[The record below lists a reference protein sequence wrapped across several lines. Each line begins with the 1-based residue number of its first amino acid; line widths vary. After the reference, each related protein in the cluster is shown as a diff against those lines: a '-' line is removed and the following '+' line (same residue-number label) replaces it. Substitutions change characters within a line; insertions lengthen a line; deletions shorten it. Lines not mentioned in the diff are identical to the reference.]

1 MRTKIT
7 VVCSAIIALF
17 PYASFADFDPTTFV
31 QDQLIT
37 HQEQIN
43 TIIKKY
49 TGKELDMQQLT
60 NSPDKLKNLKKAG
73 IKLAIG
79 SATKYAPQMIIRTKV
94 LKGISGKVKGNFATP
109 ELAAAVNNEMA
120 RNDQVNND
128 IQKARERRKKLN
140 KLQVQNVSILY
151 AKALVTRRSIINETE
166 QLDEE
171 EKQLKELIEDCSG
184 SSSDGSDS
192 GRCEGLIPILA
203 KSYAQTVDRANAR
216 WRSILDFTAN
226 YYGQKASI
234 DYMGVSIS
242 RADKDEQAAEDAA
255 KKGQANSSNLAS
267 GLQSGNGANPLL
279 DPNKGKDLFNKG
291 KDVYGKVKNG
301 NYGGAL
307 GEVGGVA
314 GDYGLGQA
322 GDYISKAGS
331 TYDKGK
337 NTVEDVKNGNY
348 GGALSEVGGVAG
360 DYGLGQAGDYISKA
374 GSTYD
379 KGRNTVE
386 DVKNGNYGG
395 ALSEVGGVA
404 GDYGLGQAG
413 DYISK
418 AGSTYDK
425 GKNTVEDVK
434 NGNYGGALSNVSGV
448 AGDYGLKDASNYIDK
463 AGSAYNAGKN
473 AVNNVQSGNY
483 GAAVGNVA
491 SGVTSAGGSYMDDKT
506 KNIISGV
513 EKGANASDNII
524 YNVGKG
530 KWSAVAKGAESTYK
544 DVKNTVKTEDKDK
557 KKTEDKDKKKTET
570 GSNATTN
577 TNNGTK
583 DGSDF
588 KYPLTH
594 ENQPKTDNKDS
605 GSNKDATSNSQVTPP
620 LAPKDDGK
628 NTGSSSNW
636 NFSLWGNNAAGSSS
650 KTPTWPNVG
659 NN

>member
-192 GRCEGLIPILA
+192 GRCEGLIPILT

-226 YYGQKASI
+226 YYGQKASVE
-234 DYMGVSIS
+234 YLGVSIS
-242 RADKDEQAAEDAA
+242 RVDKDEKAAEDAA

-291 KDVYGKVKNG
+291 KDVYGKVKSG

-360 DYGLGQAGDYISKA
+360 DYGLGKAGDYISKA

-379 KGRNTVE
+379 KGR
-386 DVKNGNYGG
+386 
-395 ALSEVGGVA
+395 
-404 GDYGLGQAG
+404 
-413 DYISK
+413 
-418 AGSTYDK
+418 
-425 GKNTVEDVK
+425 NTVEDVK

-491 SGVTSAGGSYMDDKT
+491 AGVTSAGGSYMDDKT

-530 KWSAVAKGAESTYK
+530 KWSAVAKGAESAYK

>member
-184 SSSDGSDS
+184 SSSGESDS
-192 GRCEGLIPILA
+192 GRCEGLIPILT

-226 YYGQKASI
+226 YYGQKASVE
-234 DYMGVSIS
+234 YLGVSIS
-242 RADKDEQAAEDAA
+242 RVDKDEQAAEDAA
-255 KKGQANSSNLAS
+255 KKEQANSSDLAS

-307 GEVGGVA
+307 G
-314 GDYGLGQA
+314 
-322 GDYISKAGS
+322 
-331 TYDKGK
+331 
-337 NTVEDVKNGNY
+337 
-348 GGALSEVGGVAG
+348 
-360 DYGLGQAGDYISKA
+360 
-374 GSTYD
+374 
-379 KGRNTVE
+379 
-386 DVKNGNYGG
+386 
-395 ALSEVGGVA
+395 EVGGVA

-557 KKTEDKDKKKTET
+557 KKTET

-628 NTGSSSNW
+628 NTSSSSNW

>member
-120 RNDQVNND
+120 RNDQVNDD

-171 EKQLKELIEDCSG
+171 EKQLKELIEDCSS

-192 GRCEGLIPILA
+192 GRCEGLIPILT

-226 YYGQKASI
+226 YYGQKASVE
-234 DYMGVSIS
+234 YLGVSIS
-242 RADKDEQAAEDAA
+242 RVDKDEKAAEDAA

-291 KDVYGKVKNG
+291 KDVYGKVKSG

-307 GEVGGVA
+307 G
-314 GDYGLGQA
+314 
-322 GDYISKAGS
+322 
-331 TYDKGK
+331 
-337 NTVEDVKNGNY
+337 
-348 GGALSEVGGVAG
+348 
-360 DYGLGQAGDYISKA
+360 
-374 GSTYD
+374 
-379 KGRNTVE
+379 
-386 DVKNGNYGG
+386 
-395 ALSEVGGVA
+395 EVGGVA

-483 GAAVGNVA
+483 GAAIGNVA

-530 KWSAVAKGAESTYK
+530 KWSAVAKGAESAYK

>member
-192 GRCEGLIPILA
+192 GRCEGLIPILT

-226 YYGQKASI
+226 YYGQKASVE
-234 DYMGVSIS
+234 YLGVSIS
-242 RADKDEQAAEDAA
+242 RVDKDEKAAEDAA

-307 GEVGGVA
+307 SEVGGVA
-314 GDYGLGQA
+314 GDYGLGKA

-360 DYGLGQAGDYISKA
+360 DYGLGK
-374 GSTYD
+374 
-379 KGRNTVE
+379 
-386 DVKNGNYGG
+386 
-395 ALSEVGGVA
+395 
-404 GDYGLGQAG
+404 AG

-463 AGSAYNAGKN
+463 ADSAYNAGKN

-491 SGVTSAGGSYMDDKT
+491 AGVTSAGGSYMDDKT

-570 GSNATTN
+570 GSNAATN

-628 NTGSSSNW
+628 NTSSSSNW

>member
-184 SSSDGSDS
+184 SSSGESDS
-192 GRCEGLIPILA
+192 GRCEGLIPILT

-234 DYMGVSIS
+234 EYLGVSIS

-255 KKGQANSSNLAS
+255 KKGQANSSDLAS

-291 KDVYGKVKNG
+291 KDVYGKVKSG

-307 GEVGGVA
+307 G
-314 GDYGLGQA
+314 
-322 GDYISKAGS
+322 
-331 TYDKGK
+331 
-337 NTVEDVKNGNY
+337 
-348 GGALSEVGGVAG
+348 
-360 DYGLGQAGDYISKA
+360 
-374 GSTYD
+374 
-379 KGRNTVE
+379 
-386 DVKNGNYGG
+386 
-395 ALSEVGGVA
+395 EVGGVA

-483 GAAVGNVA
+483 GAAIGNVA

-530 KWSAVAKGAESTYK
+530 KWSAVAKGAESAYK

-570 GSNATTN
+570 GSNAATN

-628 NTGSSSNW
+628 NTSSSSNW

>member
-120 RNDQVNND
+120 RNDQVNDD

-192 GRCEGLIPILA
+192 GRCEGLIPILT

-226 YYGQKASI
+226 YYGQKASVE
-234 DYMGVSIS
+234 YLGVSIS
-242 RADKDEQAAEDAA
+242 RVDKDEQAAEDAA

-291 KDVYGKVKNG
+291 KDVYGKVKSG

-348 GGALSEVGGVAG
+348 GGALGEVGGVAG
-360 DYGLGQAGDYISKA
+360 DYGLGK
-374 GSTYD
+374 
-379 KGRNTVE
+379 
-386 DVKNGNYGG
+386 
-395 ALSEVGGVA
+395 
-404 GDYGLGQAG
+404 AG

-483 GAAVGNVA
+483 GAAIGNVA

-530 KWSAVAKGAESTYK
+530 KWSAVAKGAESAYK

-628 NTGSSSNW
+628 NTSSSSNW

>member
-184 SSSDGSDS
+184 SSSGESDS
-192 GRCEGLIPILA
+192 GRCEGLIPILT

-226 YYGQKASI
+226 YYGQKASVE
-234 DYMGVSIS
+234 YLGVSIS
-242 RADKDEQAAEDAA
+242 RVDKDEQAAEDAA
-255 KKGQANSSNLAS
+255 KKGQANSSDLAS

-291 KDVYGKVKNG
+291 KDVYGK
-301 NYGGAL
+301 
-307 GEVGGVA
+307 
-314 GDYGLGQA
+314 
-322 GDYISKAGS
+322 
-331 TYDKGK
+331 
-337 NTVEDVKNGNY
+337 
-348 GGALSEVGGVAG
+348 
-360 DYGLGQAGDYISKA
+360 
-374 GSTYD
+374 
-379 KGRNTVE
+379 
-386 DVKNGNYGG
+386 VKNGNYGG

-570 GSNATTN
+570 GSNAATN

-628 NTGSSSNW
+628 NTSSSSNW
-636 NFSLWGNNAAGSSS
+636 NFSLWENNAAGSSS

>member
-192 GRCEGLIPILA
+192 GRCEGLIPILT

-226 YYGQKASI
+226 YYGQKASVE
-234 DYMGVSIS
+234 YLGVSIS
-242 RADKDEQAAEDAA
+242 RVDKDEKAAEDAA

-291 KDVYGKVKNG
+291 KDVYGKVKSG

-314 GDYGLGQA
+314 GDYGLG
-322 GDYISKAGS
+322 K
-331 TYDKGK
+331 
-337 NTVEDVKNGNY
+337 
-348 GGALSEVGGVAG
+348 
-360 DYGLGQAGDYISKA
+360 
-374 GSTYD
+374 
-379 KGRNTVE
+379 
-386 DVKNGNYGG
+386 
-395 ALSEVGGVA
+395 
-404 GDYGLGQAG
+404 AG

-491 SGVTSAGGSYMDDKT
+491 AGVTSAGGSYMDDKT

-530 KWSAVAKGAESTYK
+530 KWSAVAKGAESAYK

-570 GSNATTN
+570 GSNAATN

-628 NTGSSSNW
+628 NTSSSSNW

>member
-184 SSSDGSDS
+184 SSSGESDS
-192 GRCEGLIPILA
+192 ERCEGLIPILT

-226 YYGQKASI
+226 YYGQKASVE
-234 DYMGVSIS
+234 YLGVSIS
-242 RADKDEQAAEDAA
+242 RVDKDEQAAEDAA
-255 KKGQANSSNLAS
+255 KKGQANSSDLAS

-307 GEVGGVA
+307 SEVGGVA

-337 NTVEDVKNGNY
+337 
-348 GGALSEVGGVAG
+348 
-360 DYGLGQAGDYISKA
+360 
-374 GSTYD
+374 
-379 KGRNTVE
+379 NTVE

-557 KKTEDKDKKKTET
+557 KKTET
-570 GSNATTN
+570 GSNAATN

-628 NTGSSSNW
+628 NTSSSSNW
-636 NFSLWGNNAAGSSS
+636 NFSLWENNAAGSSS

>member
-184 SSSDGSDS
+184 SSSGESDS
-192 GRCEGLIPILA
+192 ERCEGLIPILT

-226 YYGQKASI
+226 YYGQKASVE
-234 DYMGVSIS
+234 YLGVSIS
-242 RADKDEQAAEDAA
+242 RVDKDEQAAEDAA
-255 KKGQANSSNLAS
+255 KKGQANSSDLAS

-307 GEVGGVA
+307 G
-314 GDYGLGQA
+314 
-322 GDYISKAGS
+322 
-331 TYDKGK
+331 
-337 NTVEDVKNGNY
+337 
-348 GGALSEVGGVAG
+348 
-360 DYGLGQAGDYISKA
+360 
-374 GSTYD
+374 
-379 KGRNTVE
+379 
-386 DVKNGNYGG
+386 
-395 ALSEVGGVA
+395 EVGGVA

-491 SGVTSAGGSYMDDKT
+491 AGVTSAGGSYMDDKT

-557 KKTEDKDKKKTET
+557 KKTET
-570 GSNATTN
+570 GSNAATN

-628 NTGSSSNW
+628 NTSSSSNW

>member
-192 GRCEGLIPILA
+192 GRCEGLIPILT

-226 YYGQKASI
+226 YYGQKASVE
-234 DYMGVSIS
+234 YLGVSIS
-242 RADKDEQAAEDAA
+242 RVDKDEKAAEDAA

-291 KDVYGKVKNG
+291 KDVYGKVKSG

-360 DYGLGQAGDYISKA
+360 DYGL
-374 GSTYD
+374 
-379 KGRNTVE
+379 
-386 DVKNGNYGG
+386 
-395 ALSEVGGVA
+395 
-404 GDYGLGQAG
+404 
-413 DYISK
+413 
-418 AGSTYDK
+418 
-425 GKNTVEDVK
+425 
-434 NGNYGGALSNVSGV
+434 
-448 AGDYGLKDASNYIDK
+448 KDASNYIDK

-491 SGVTSAGGSYMDDKT
+491 AGVTSAGGSYMDDKT

-530 KWSAVAKGAESTYK
+530 KWSAVAKGAESAYK

-557 KKTEDKDKKKTET
+557 KKTET
-570 GSNATTN
+570 GSNAATN

>member
-120 RNDQVNND
+120 RNDQVNDD

-184 SSSDGSDS
+184 SSSGGNDS
-192 GRCEGLIPILA
+192 GRCEGLIPILS

-226 YYGQKASI
+226 YYGQKASVE
-234 DYMGVSIS
+234 YLGVSIS
-242 RADKDEQAAEDAA
+242 RADKDEQAAENAA
-255 KKGQANSSNLAS
+255 KKGQANSSDLAS

-291 KDVYGKVKNG
+291 KDVYGKVKSG

-348 GGALSEVGGVAG
+348 GGALSEVG
-360 DYGLGQAGDYISKA
+360 
-374 GSTYD
+374 
-379 KGRNTVE
+379 
-386 DVKNGNYGG
+386 
-395 ALSEVGGVA
+395 
-404 GDYGLGQAG
+404 
-413 DYISK
+413 
-418 AGSTYDK
+418 
-425 GKNTVEDVK
+425 
-434 NGNYGGALSNVSGV
+434 GV

-544 DVKNTVKTEDKDK
+544 DVKNTVKTEDK

-570 GSNATTN
+570 GSNAATN

-620 LAPKDDGK
+620 LAPKNDGK
-628 NTGSSSNW
+628 NTSSSSNW

>member
-192 GRCEGLIPILA
+192 GRCEGLIPILT

-226 YYGQKASI
+226 YYGQKASVE
-234 DYMGVSIS
+234 YLGVSIS
-242 RADKDEQAAEDAA
+242 RVDKDEKAAEDAA

-307 GEVGGVA
+307 SEVGGVA

-337 NTVEDVKNGNY
+337 
-348 GGALSEVGGVAG
+348 
-360 DYGLGQAGDYISKA
+360 
-374 GSTYD
+374 
-379 KGRNTVE
+379 NTVE

-491 SGVTSAGGSYMDDKT
+491 AGVTSAGGSYMDDKT

-530 KWSAVAKGAESTYK
+530 KWSAVAKGAESAYK

-557 KKTEDKDKKKTET
+557 KKTET
-570 GSNATTN
+570 GSNAATN

>member
-184 SSSDGSDS
+184 SSSGESDS
-192 GRCEGLIPILA
+192 ERCEGLIPILT

-226 YYGQKASI
+226 YYGQKASVE
-234 DYMGVSIS
+234 YLGVSIS
-242 RADKDEQAAEDAA
+242 RVDKDEQAAEDAA
-255 KKGQANSSNLAS
+255 KKGQANSSDLAS

-291 KDVYGKVKNG
+291 KDVYGK
-301 NYGGAL
+301 
-307 GEVGGVA
+307 
-314 GDYGLGQA
+314 
-322 GDYISKAGS
+322 
-331 TYDKGK
+331 
-337 NTVEDVKNGNY
+337 
-348 GGALSEVGGVAG
+348 
-360 DYGLGQAGDYISKA
+360 
-374 GSTYD
+374 
-379 KGRNTVE
+379 
-386 DVKNGNYGG
+386 VKNGNYGG

-570 GSNATTN
+570 GSNAATN

-628 NTGSSSNW
+628 NTSSSSNW

>member
-192 GRCEGLIPILA
+192 GRCEGLIPILT

-226 YYGQKASI
+226 YYGQKASVE
-234 DYMGVSIS
+234 YLGVSIS
-242 RADKDEQAAEDAA
+242 RVDKDEKAAEDAA

-291 KDVYGKVKNG
+291 KDVYGKVKSG

-360 DYGLGQAGDYISKA
+360 DYGLGK
-374 GSTYD
+374 
-379 KGRNTVE
+379 
-386 DVKNGNYGG
+386 
-395 ALSEVGGVA
+395 
-404 GDYGLGQAG
+404 AG

-491 SGVTSAGGSYMDDKT
+491 AGVTSAGGSYMDDKT

-530 KWSAVAKGAESTYK
+530 KWSAVAKGAESAYK

>member
-43 TIIKKY
+43 TIIKNY

-60 NSPDKLKNLKKAG
+60 NSPNKLKNLKKAG

-184 SSSDGSDS
+184 SSSGESDS
-192 GRCEGLIPILA
+192 GRCEGLIPILT

-234 DYMGVSIS
+234 EYLGVSIS

-255 KKGQANSSNLAS
+255 KKGQANSSDLAS

-291 KDVYGKVKNG
+291 KDVYGKVKSG

-314 GDYGLGQA
+314 GDYGLG
-322 GDYISKAGS
+322 K
-331 TYDKGK
+331 
-337 NTVEDVKNGNY
+337 
-348 GGALSEVGGVAG
+348 
-360 DYGLGQAGDYISKA
+360 
-374 GSTYD
+374 
-379 KGRNTVE
+379 
-386 DVKNGNYGG
+386 
-395 ALSEVGGVA
+395 
-404 GDYGLGQAG
+404 AG

-483 GAAVGNVA
+483 GAAIGNVA

>member
-43 TIIKKY
+43 TIIKNY

-60 NSPDKLKNLKKAG
+60 NSPNKLKNLKKAG

-192 GRCEGLIPILA
+192 GRCEGLIPILT

-234 DYMGVSIS
+234 EYLGVSIS

-255 KKGQANSSNLAS
+255 KKGQANSSDLAS

-291 KDVYGKVKNG
+291 KDVYGKVKSG

-307 GEVGGVA
+307 G
-314 GDYGLGQA
+314 
-322 GDYISKAGS
+322 
-331 TYDKGK
+331 
-337 NTVEDVKNGNY
+337 
-348 GGALSEVGGVAG
+348 
-360 DYGLGQAGDYISKA
+360 
-374 GSTYD
+374 
-379 KGRNTVE
+379 
-386 DVKNGNYGG
+386 
-395 ALSEVGGVA
+395 EVGGVA

-483 GAAVGNVA
+483 GAAIGNVA

-530 KWSAVAKGAESTYK
+530 KWSAVAKGAESAYK

-570 GSNATTN
+570 GSNAATN

-628 NTGSSSNW
+628 NTSSSSNW

>member
-192 GRCEGLIPILA
+192 GRCEGLIPILT

-226 YYGQKASI
+226 YYGQKASVE
-234 DYMGVSIS
+234 YLGVSIS
-242 RADKDEQAAEDAA
+242 RVDKDEQAAEDAA
-255 KKGQANSSNLAS
+255 KKGQANSSDLAS

-291 KDVYGKVKNG
+291 KDVYGKVKSG

-307 GEVGGVA
+307 GEIGGVA

-360 DYGLGQAGDYISKA
+360 DYGLGK
-374 GSTYD
+374 
-379 KGRNTVE
+379 
-386 DVKNGNYGG
+386 
-395 ALSEVGGVA
+395 
-404 GDYGLGQAG
+404 AG

-491 SGVTSAGGSYMDDKT
+491 AGVTSAGGSYMDDKT

-530 KWSAVAKGAESTYK
+530 KWSAVAKGAESAYK

-628 NTGSSSNW
+628 NTSSSSNW

>member
-184 SSSDGSDS
+184 SSSGESDS
-192 GRCEGLIPILA
+192 GRCEGLIPILT

-226 YYGQKASI
+226 YYGQKASVE
-234 DYMGVSIS
+234 YLGVSIS

-255 KKGQANSSNLAS
+255 KKGQANSSDLAS

-291 KDVYGKVKNG
+291 KDVYGKVKSG

-307 GEVGGVA
+307 G
-314 GDYGLGQA
+314 
-322 GDYISKAGS
+322 
-331 TYDKGK
+331 
-337 NTVEDVKNGNY
+337 
-348 GGALSEVGGVAG
+348 
-360 DYGLGQAGDYISKA
+360 
-374 GSTYD
+374 
-379 KGRNTVE
+379 
-386 DVKNGNYGG
+386 
-395 ALSEVGGVA
+395 EVGGVA

-570 GSNATTN
+570 GSNAATN

-583 DGSDF
+583 AGSDF

-605 GSNKDATSNSQVTPP
+605 GSNKDASSNSQVTPP

-628 NTGSSSNW
+628 NTSSSSNW

>member
-184 SSSDGSDS
+184 SSSGESDS
-192 GRCEGLIPILA
+192 GRCEGLIPILT

-226 YYGQKASI
+226 YYGQKASVE
-234 DYMGVSIS
+234 YLGVSIS
-242 RADKDEQAAEDAA
+242 RVDKDEQAAEDAA
-255 KKGQANSSNLAS
+255 KKGQANSSDLAS

-291 KDVYGKVKNG
+291 KDVYGK
-301 NYGGAL
+301 
-307 GEVGGVA
+307 
-314 GDYGLGQA
+314 
-322 GDYISKAGS
+322 
-331 TYDKGK
+331 
-337 NTVEDVKNGNY
+337 
-348 GGALSEVGGVAG
+348 
-360 DYGLGQAGDYISKA
+360 
-374 GSTYD
+374 
-379 KGRNTVE
+379 
-386 DVKNGNYGG
+386 VKNGNYGG

-628 NTGSSSNW
+628 NTSSSSNW

>member
-43 TIIKKY
+43 TIIKNY

-60 NSPDKLKNLKKAG
+60 NSPNKLKNLKKAG

-184 SSSDGSDS
+184 SSSGESDS
-192 GRCEGLIPILA
+192 GRCEGLIPILT

-234 DYMGVSIS
+234 EYLGVSIS

-255 KKGQANSSNLAS
+255 KKGQANSSDLAS

-291 KDVYGKVKNG
+291 KDVYGKVKSG

-307 GEVGGVA
+307 G
-314 GDYGLGQA
+314 
-322 GDYISKAGS
+322 
-331 TYDKGK
+331 
-337 NTVEDVKNGNY
+337 
-348 GGALSEVGGVAG
+348 
-360 DYGLGQAGDYISKA
+360 
-374 GSTYD
+374 
-379 KGRNTVE
+379 
-386 DVKNGNYGG
+386 
-395 ALSEVGGVA
+395 EVGGVA

-483 GAAVGNVA
+483 GAAIGNVA

-570 GSNATTN
+570 GSNAATN

-628 NTGSSSNW
+628 NTSSSSNW

>member
-184 SSSDGSDS
+184 SSSGESDS
-192 GRCEGLIPILA
+192 ERCEGLIPILT

-226 YYGQKASI
+226 YYGQKASVE
-234 DYMGVSIS
+234 YLGVSIS
-242 RADKDEQAAEDAA
+242 RVDKDEQAAEDAA
-255 KKGQANSSNLAS
+255 KKGQANSSDLAS

-291 KDVYGKVKNG
+291 KDVYGK
-301 NYGGAL
+301 
-307 GEVGGVA
+307 
-314 GDYGLGQA
+314 
-322 GDYISKAGS
+322 
-331 TYDKGK
+331 
-337 NTVEDVKNGNY
+337 
-348 GGALSEVGGVAG
+348 
-360 DYGLGQAGDYISKA
+360 
-374 GSTYD
+374 
-379 KGRNTVE
+379 
-386 DVKNGNYGG
+386 VKNGNYGG

-557 KKTEDKDKKKTET
+557 KKTET
-570 GSNATTN
+570 GSNAATN

-628 NTGSSSNW
+628 NTSSSSNW
-636 NFSLWGNNAAGSSS
+636 NFSLWENNAAGSSS

>member
-43 TIIKKY
+43 TIIKNY

-60 NSPDKLKNLKKAG
+60 NSPNKLKNLKKAG

-192 GRCEGLIPILA
+192 GRCEGLIPILT

-234 DYMGVSIS
+234 EYLGVSIS

-255 KKGQANSSNLAS
+255 KKGQANSSDLAS

-291 KDVYGKVKNG
+291 KDVYGKVKSG

-348 GGALSEVGGVAG
+348 GGALG
-360 DYGLGQAGDYISKA
+360 
-374 GSTYD
+374 
-379 KGRNTVE
+379 
-386 DVKNGNYGG
+386 
-395 ALSEVGGVA
+395 EVGGVA

-557 KKTEDKDKKKTET
+557 KKTET
-570 GSNATTN
+570 GSNAATN

>member
-120 RNDQVNND
+120 RNDQVNDD

-192 GRCEGLIPILA
+192 GRCEGLIPILT

-226 YYGQKASI
+226 YYGQKASVE
-234 DYMGVSIS
+234 YLGVSIS
-242 RADKDEQAAEDAA
+242 RVDKDEKAAEDAA

-291 KDVYGKVKNG
+291 KDVYGKVKSG

-360 DYGLGQAGDYISKA
+360 DYGLGK
-374 GSTYD
+374 
-379 KGRNTVE
+379 
-386 DVKNGNYGG
+386 
-395 ALSEVGGVA
+395 
-404 GDYGLGQAG
+404 AG

-491 SGVTSAGGSYMDDKT
+491 AGVTSAGGSYMDDKT

-557 KKTEDKDKKKTET
+557 KKIEDKDKKKTET

>member
-120 RNDQVNND
+120 RNDQVNDD

-184 SSSDGSDS
+184 SSSGGSDS
-192 GRCEGLIPILA
+192 GRCEGLIPILS

-226 YYGQKASI
+226 YYGQKASVE
-234 DYMGVSIS
+234 YLGVSIS

-291 KDVYGKVKNG
+291 KDVYGKVKSG

-360 DYGLGQAGDYISKA
+360 DYGLGK
-374 GSTYD
+374 
-379 KGRNTVE
+379 
-386 DVKNGNYGG
+386 
-395 ALSEVGGVA
+395 
-404 GDYGLGQAG
+404 AG

-557 KKTEDKDKKKTET
+557 KETEDKDKKKTET

-628 NTGSSSNW
+628 NTSSSSNW

>member
-192 GRCEGLIPILA
+192 GRCEGLIPILT

-226 YYGQKASI
+226 YYGQKASVE
-234 DYMGVSIS
+234 YLGVSIS
-242 RADKDEQAAEDAA
+242 RVDKDEKAAEDAA

-291 KDVYGKVKNG
+291 KDVYGKVKSG

-307 GEVGGVA
+307 G
-314 GDYGLGQA
+314 
-322 GDYISKAGS
+322 
-331 TYDKGK
+331 
-337 NTVEDVKNGNY
+337 
-348 GGALSEVGGVAG
+348 
-360 DYGLGQAGDYISKA
+360 
-374 GSTYD
+374 
-379 KGRNTVE
+379 
-386 DVKNGNYGG
+386 
-395 ALSEVGGVA
+395 EVGGVA

-483 GAAVGNVA
+483 GAAIGNVA

-530 KWSAVAKGAESTYK
+530 KWSAVAKGAESAYK

-570 GSNATTN
+570 GSNAATN

-628 NTGSSSNW
+628 NTSSSSNW

>member
-331 TYDKGK
+331 TYDKG
-337 NTVEDVKNGNY
+337 
-348 GGALSEVGGVAG
+348 
-360 DYGLGQAGDYISKA
+360 
-374 GSTYD
+374 
-379 KGRNTVE
+379 RNTVE

>member
-17 PYASFADFDPTTFV
+17 PYASFADFDPTTFI
-31 QDQLIT
+31 QDQLTT

-43 TIIKKY
+43 TIIKTY

-60 NSPDKLKNLKKAG
+60 NSSNKLKSLKKAG

-79 SATKYAPQMIIRTKV
+79 SAVKYAPQMIIRTKV
-94 LKGISGKVKGNFATP
+94 LKGISGKVKGSFATP

-120 RNDQVNND
+120 RNNQVNND
-128 IQKARERRKKLN
+128 AQKARERREKLN

-184 SSSDGSDS
+184 STDGASENDS
-192 GRCEGLIPILA
+192 GKCEGLIPILT
-203 KSYAQTVDRANAR
+203 KSYTQTADRANAR

-234 DYMGVSIS
+234 EYLGVSIS
-242 RADKDEQAAEDAA
+242 RADKDEQAAEEAA
-255 KKGQANSSNLAS
+255 KKEANSSDLAS
-267 GLQSGNGANPLL
+267 GLQSENGANSLL

-337 NTVEDVKNGNY
+337 DTVKDVKNGNY
-348 GGALSEVGGVAG
+348 GGALS
-360 DYGLGQAGDYISKA
+360 D
-374 GSTYD
+374 
-379 KGRNTVE
+379 
-386 DVKNGNYGG
+386 
-395 ALSEVGGVA
+395 
-404 GDYGLGQAG
+404 
-413 DYISK
+413 
-418 AGSTYDK
+418 
-425 GKNTVEDVK
+425 
-434 NGNYGGALSNVSGV
+434 VSGV
-448 AGDYGLKDASNYIDK
+448 AGDYGLDDASKYIDK
-463 AGSAYNAGKN
+463 AGSAYDASKN
-473 AVNNVQSGNY
+473 AVNNVQNGDY
-483 GAAVGNVA
+483 GAAIGSVA
-491 SGVTSAGGSYMDDKT
+491 SGVTSVGGSDMGDKT

-513 EKGANASDNII
+513 GKGANASDNII
-524 YNVGKG
+524 DNIGKG
-530 KWSAVAKGAESTYK
+530 RWKDAAKGAESAYK

-557 KKTEDKDKKKTET
+557 KKDKEKTET
-570 GSNATTN
+570 VSNTTTN
-577 TNNGTK
+577 TDSDTK

-605 GSNKDATSNSQVTPP
+605 GTNKDETNGSQVTPP
-620 LAPKDDGK
+620 LAPNDDGK
-628 NTGSSSNW
+628 DTNSPSNW
-636 NFSLWGNNAAGSSS
+636 NFSLWGNNATGSSS
-650 KTPTWPNVG
+650 KTPTWPNIG

>member
-171 EKQLKELIEDCSG
+171 EKQLKELIEDCSS

-192 GRCEGLIPILA
+192 GRCEGLIPILT

-226 YYGQKASI
+226 YYGQKASVE
-234 DYMGVSIS
+234 YLGVSIS
-242 RADKDEQAAEDAA
+242 RVDKDEKAAEDAA

-291 KDVYGKVKNG
+291 KDVYGKVKSG

-348 GGALSEVGGVAG
+348 GGALSEVGEVAG
-360 DYGLGQAGDYISKA
+360 DYGLGK
-374 GSTYD
+374 
-379 KGRNTVE
+379 
-386 DVKNGNYGG
+386 
-395 ALSEVGGVA
+395 
-404 GDYGLGQAG
+404 AG

-491 SGVTSAGGSYMDDKT
+491 AGVTSAGGSYMDDKT

-530 KWSAVAKGAESTYK
+530 KWSAVAKGAESAYK

-570 GSNATTN
+570 GSNAATN

>member
-192 GRCEGLIPILA
+192 GRCEGLIPILT

-234 DYMGVSIS
+234 EYLGVSIS

-255 KKGQANSSNLAS
+255 KKGQANSSDLAS

-291 KDVYGKVKNG
+291 KDVYGKVKSG

-348 GGALSEVGGVAG
+348 GGALGEVGGVAG
-360 DYGLGQAGDYISKA
+360 DYGLGK
-374 GSTYD
+374 
-379 KGRNTVE
+379 
-386 DVKNGNYGG
+386 
-395 ALSEVGGVA
+395 
-404 GDYGLGQAG
+404 AG

-557 KKTEDKDKKKTET
+557 KKTET
-570 GSNATTN
+570 GSNAATN

-628 NTGSSSNW
+628 NTSSSSNW

>member
-192 GRCEGLIPILA
+192 GRCEGLIPILT

-226 YYGQKASI
+226 YYGQKASVE
-234 DYMGVSIS
+234 YLGVSIS
-242 RADKDEQAAEDAA
+242 RVDKDEQAAEDAA

-291 KDVYGKVKNG
+291 KDVYGKVKSG

-348 GGALSEVGGVAG
+348 GGALSEV
-360 DYGLGQAGDYISKA
+360 
-374 GSTYD
+374 
-379 KGRNTVE
+379 
-386 DVKNGNYGG
+386 
-395 ALSEVGGVA
+395 
-404 GDYGLGQAG
+404 
-413 DYISK
+413 
-418 AGSTYDK
+418 
-425 GKNTVEDVK
+425 
-434 NGNYGGALSNVSGV
+434 SGV

-491 SGVTSAGGSYMDDKT
+491 AGVTSAGGSYMDDKT

-530 KWSAVAKGAESTYK
+530 KWSAVAKGAESAYK

>member
-192 GRCEGLIPILA
+192 GRCEGLIPILT

-226 YYGQKASI
+226 YYGQKASVE
-234 DYMGVSIS
+234 YLGVSIS
-242 RADKDEQAAEDAA
+242 RVDKDEKAAEDAA

-291 KDVYGKVKNG
+291 KDVYGKVKSG

-360 DYGLGQAGDYISKA
+360 DYGLGK
-374 GSTYD
+374 
-379 KGRNTVE
+379 
-386 DVKNGNYGG
+386 
-395 ALSEVGGVA
+395 
-404 GDYGLGQAG
+404 AG

-491 SGVTSAGGSYMDDKT
+491 AGVTSAGGSYMDDKT

-530 KWSAVAKGAESTYK
+530 KWSAVAKGAESAYK

-557 KKTEDKDKKKTET
+557 KKTET
-570 GSNATTN
+570 GSNAATN

>member
-120 RNDQVNND
+120 RNDQVNDD

-192 GRCEGLIPILA
+192 GRCEGLIPILT

-226 YYGQKASI
+226 YYGQKASVE
-234 DYMGVSIS
+234 YLGVSIS
-242 RADKDEQAAEDAA
+242 RVDKDEQAAEDAA

-291 KDVYGKVKNG
+291 KDVYGKVKSG

-360 DYGLGQAGDYISKA
+360 DYGLGK
-374 GSTYD
+374 
-379 KGRNTVE
+379 
-386 DVKNGNYGG
+386 
-395 ALSEVGGVA
+395 
-404 GDYGLGQAG
+404 AG

-434 NGNYGGALSNVSGV
+434 NGNYGGALSEVGGV

-491 SGVTSAGGSYMDDKT
+491 AGVTSAGGSYMDDKT

-530 KWSAVAKGAESTYK
+530 KWSAVAKGAESAYK

-628 NTGSSSNW
+628 NTSSSSNW

>member
-192 GRCEGLIPILA
+192 GRCEGLIPILT

-226 YYGQKASI
+226 YYGQKASVE
-234 DYMGVSIS
+234 YLGVSIS
-242 RADKDEQAAEDAA
+242 RVDKDEQAAEDAA

-291 KDVYGKVKNG
+291 KDVYGKVKSG

-360 DYGLGQAGDYISKA
+360 DYGLGK
-374 GSTYD
+374 
-379 KGRNTVE
+379 
-386 DVKNGNYGG
+386 
-395 ALSEVGGVA
+395 
-404 GDYGLGQAG
+404 AG

-491 SGVTSAGGSYMDDKT
+491 AGVTSAGGSYMDDKT

-530 KWSAVAKGAESTYK
+530 KWSAVAKGAESAYK

-570 GSNATTN
+570 GSNAATN

-628 NTGSSSNW
+628 NTSSSSNW

>member
-120 RNDQVNND
+120 RNDQVNDD

-192 GRCEGLIPILA
+192 GRCEGLIPILT

-226 YYGQKASI
+226 YYGQKASVE
-234 DYMGVSIS
+234 YLGVSIS
-242 RADKDEQAAEDAA
+242 RVDKDEQAAENAA

-291 KDVYGKVKNG
+291 KDVYGKVK
-301 NYGGAL
+301 
-307 GEVGGVA
+307 
-314 GDYGLGQA
+314 
-322 GDYISKAGS
+322 S
-331 TYDKGK
+331 
-337 NTVEDVKNGNY
+337 GNY

-360 DYGLGQAGDYISKA
+360 DYGLGK
-374 GSTYD
+374 
-379 KGRNTVE
+379 
-386 DVKNGNYGG
+386 
-395 ALSEVGGVA
+395 
-404 GDYGLGQAG
+404 AG

-491 SGVTSAGGSYMDDKT
+491 AGVTSAGGSYMDDKT

-557 KKTEDKDKKKTET
+557 KKTET
-570 GSNATTN
+570 GSNAATN

-628 NTGSSSNW
+628 NTSSSSNW